1 MKITKYLTAAADEQ
15 LWRLGD
21 PQKRHYGSTDLD
33 LGSSILNLGAHKFR
47 LIVLVLVLTRSVN
60 SPQ

>member
-1 MKITKYLTAAADEQ
+1 MDDTKLKLSIIGRR